1 MTLLG
6 PADADHYR
14 VKVGRYGDRWYCD
27 PLPAC
32 DIADATDAT
41 WPSIS
46 TVKKASGQ
54 DWSYVAMK
62 RCAAAVTAHPDRYAD
77 IAADAAYEQLKAA
90 DKEAKNIAF
99 NRGTIIHLWFEDL
112 LSGEPPR
119 EFTPFDLATQRLA
132 ESALDEA
139 TRYLPAVKAWFDA
152 YQPQLVAKEVVCIHR
167 TLNGVGYGG
176 TADAIISIDGN
187 LYMADWKSRGS
198 DHDAYAEEAAQVAAL
213 AGAEYMIVVGDDGS
227 PVRRLLPRLN
237 GGLIVSIKTD
247 GCRTYPVTL

>member
-6 PADADHYR
+6 PADADHFR
-14 VKVGRYGDRWYCD
+14 VKVGRFGDRFYCD

-62 RCAAAVTAHPDRYAD
+62 RCAHAVAKSKGGFAD
-77 IAADAAYEQLKAA
+77 LTTDDIYEQLKVY
-90 DKEAKNIAF
+90 DKGAKNIAF

-119 EFTPFDLATQRLA
+119 TFTPFDLEVNKLKP
-132 ESALDEA
+132 EALDEA
-139 TRYLPAVKAWFDA
+139 TRYLPAVKAWFDT
-152 YQPQLVAKEVVCIHR
+152 YEPQLVAKEVVCIHR

-176 TADAIISIDGN
+176 TADAIIRIDGK

-198 DHDAYAEEAAQVAAL
+198 DHDAHAEEAAQVAAL
-213 AGAEYMIVVGDDGS
+213 AGAEYMIVTDETGS
-227 PVRRLLPRLN
+227 PVRRLLPDFE

-247 GCRTYPVTL
+247 GCRTYPVAL

>member
-6 PADADHYR
+6 PADADHFR
-14 VKVGRYGDRWYCD
+14 VKVGRFGDRFYCD

-62 RCAAAVTAHPDRYAD
+62 RCAAAVFDVGPWH
-77 IAADAAYEQLKAA
+77 A
-90 DKEAKNIAF
+90 DKGADDVYEAFKVYDKKAKNIAF

-119 EFTPFDLATQRLA
+119 TFTPFDLEVNKLKP
-132 ESALDEA
+132 EALVEA
-139 TRYLPAVKAWFDA
+139 LRYQDALKAWFTA
-152 YQPQLVAKEVVCIHR
+152 HQPELVAKEVVCIHR

-176 TADAIISIDGN
+176 TADAIIQIDGKT
-187 LYMADWKSRGS
+187 YMADWKSRGS

-213 AGAEYMIVVGDDGS
+213 AGAQYMIVVDDDGS
-227 PVRRLLPRLN
+227 PVRRLIPPLD

>member
-6 PADADHYR
+6 PADADHFR
-14 VKVGRYGDRWYCD
+14 VKVGRFGDRFYCD

-32 DIADATDAT
+32 DIAGATDAT

-62 RCAAAVTAHPDRYAD
+62 RCAAAVFDVGPWH
-77 IAADAAYEQLKAA
+77 A
-90 DKEAKNIAF
+90 DKGADDVYEAFKVYDKATKNIAF

-119 EFTPFDLATQRLA
+119 TFTPFDLEVNKLKP
-132 ESALDEA
+132 EALDEA
-139 TRYLPAVKAWFDA
+139 TRYLPAVKAWFDT
-152 YQPQLVAKEVVCIHR
+152 YEPQLVAKEVVCIHR

-176 TADAIISIDGN
+176 TADAIISIDGKT
-187 LYMADWKSRGS
+187 YMADWKSRGS

-213 AGAEYMIVVGDDGS
+213 AGAEYMIVVGDDGN
-227 PVRRLLPRLN
+227 PVRRRLPAFE

>member
-6 PADADHYR
+6 PADADQFR
-14 VKVGRYGDRWYCD
+14 VKVGRFGDRWYHD

-32 DIADATDAT
+32 DIAEATDAS

-62 RCAAAVTAHPDRYAD
+62 RCAAAVVSNPDKFTQSD
-77 IAADAAYEQLKAA
+77 TENAYETFKVH
-90 DKEAKNIAF
+90 DKMAKNIAF

-112 LSGEPPR
+112 LDGKEPRQFSPL
-119 EFTPFDLATQRLA
+119 DLEVHRLA
-132 ESALDEA
+132 PAALDEA
-139 TRYLPAVKAWFDA
+139 TRYRDAVVAWHAA
-152 YQPQLVAKEVVCIHR
+152 YHPELVAKEVVCIHR

-176 TADAIISIDGN
+176 TADAIVRIDGA

-198 DHDAYAEEAAQVAAL
+198 DHDAYAEEAGQVAAL
-213 AGAEYMIVVGDDGS
+213 AGAEYMIVTDDDGA
-227 PVRRLLPRLN
+227 PVRRRLPEFE

>member
-6 PADADHYR
+6 PADADHFR
-14 VKVGRYGDRWYCD
+14 VKVGRFGDRFYCD
-27 PLPAC
+27 PLPGC
-32 DIADATDAT
+32 DIAEATDQT

-62 RCAAAVTAHPDRYAD
+62 RCATAVAEHPELFAGNNLDG
-77 IAADAAYEQLKAA
+77 AYEQFKVA
-90 DKEAKNIAF
+90 DKHYKNIAF
-99 NRGTIIHLWFEDL
+99 NRGTIIHLWMEDL

-119 EFTPFDLATQRLA
+119 TFTPFDLEVNKLKP
-132 ESALDEA
+132 EALEEA
-139 TRYLPAVKAWFDA
+139 TRYLSAVKAWFDT
-152 YQPQLVAKEVVCIHR
+152 YEPQLVAKEVVCIHR

-176 TADAIISIDGN
+176 TADAIIRIDGK

-213 AGAEYMIVVGDDGS
+213 AGAEYMIVTDETGN
-227 PVRRLLPRLN
+227 PVRRLLPDFE

-247 GCRTYPVTL
+247 GCRTYPVAL

>member
-6 PADADHYR
+6 PADADHFR
-14 VKVGRYGDRWYCD
+14 VKVGRFGDRFYCD
-27 PLPAC
+27 PLPGC

-62 RCAAAVTAHPDRYAD
+62 RCAMAVATDGFKFND
-77 IAADAAYEQLKAA
+77 DTDGIYEAFKVHDKKAR
-90 DKEAKNIAF
+90 NLAF

-119 EFTPFDLATQRLA
+119 TFTPFDLEVNKLKP
-132 ESALDEA
+132 EALDEA
-139 TRYLPAVKAWFDA
+139 TRYLPAVKAWHA
-152 YQPQLVAKEVVCIHR
+152 TYQPELVAKEVVCIHR

-176 TADAIISIDGN
+176 TADAIISIDGKT
-187 LYMADWKSRGS
+187 YMADWKSRGS

-213 AGAEYMIVVGDDGS
+213 AGAEYMIVVDDDGS
-227 PVRRLLPRLN
+227 PVRRLLPPLN

-247 GCRTYPVTL
+247 GCRTYPVTP